1 MGGGAGRTPA
11 QPGRRGRFLEL
22 VAAGRA
28 GVRTTGLPP
37 PAGGDPLC
45 LAGCGRPA
53 GSPRG
58 AAVLEQSV
66 AGVFFL
72 IIRFL
77 AAALMAALIVHRE
90 GVVLP
95 RATWGLPI
103 SHLRPLS
110 FRLSERCTW
119 TLTLPPHPTSSQAR
133 AAQRPGVTPSGS
145 QAPTSE
151 QNSTCHET
159 VFLRAGGGVVRCKG
173 CWRLAALGP
182 DLASPFSAAWGG
194 LQQVAEPNRP
204 QPESRAVGAASR
216 SAVWGASRGAARPR
230 HVDTALQCPPSRPG
244 LASRRGRLSVTL

>member
-1 MGGGAGRTPA
+1 MPGGHLPSLGVAGASWSWWRPDEREL
-11 QPGRRGRFLEL
+11 GRRGCRR
-22 VAAGRA
+22 RA
-28 GVRTTGLPP
+28 GTPCAWPG
-37 PAGGDPLC
+37 A
-45 LAGCGRPA
+45 GRPA

-110 FRLSERCTW
+110 FRLSEHCTW

-159 VFLRAGGGVVRCKG
+159 VFLQAGGGVVRCKG

-194 LQQVAEPNRP
+194 
-204 QPESRAVGAASR
+204 R
-216 SAVWGASRGAARPR
+216 SPAGG
-230 HVDTALQCPPSRPG
+230 
-244 LASRRGRLSVTL
+244 